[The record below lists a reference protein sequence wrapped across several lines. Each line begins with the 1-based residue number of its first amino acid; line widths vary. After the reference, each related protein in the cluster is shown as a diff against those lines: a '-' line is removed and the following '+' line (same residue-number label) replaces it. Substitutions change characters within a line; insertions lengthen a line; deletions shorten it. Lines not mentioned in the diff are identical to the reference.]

1 MRKRTKGSAANDA
14 AEGEAYSTS
23 LSRGLEILRAF
34 GPGDSSLGN
43 LELMERTNLPK
54 ATVSRLTYTLAGLG
68 YLVYNEVMGRYS
80 LGPATVSLGYSALS
94 SNVVVHQARPMME
107 ELAQK
112 TGAAVAIGGRDQAE
126 MVYLS
131 LMRSDSL
138 VTLRL
143 SVGSRI
149 PIWNTAMGLAYLV
162 GLSETARENLQTL
175 YPPRDEAERH
185 KREQLL
191 TKALRDYERLGYVV
205 ASGTWTSYIK
215 SVGVPFVPKDGSP
228 VLSFTCGGIKEI
240 LDSKTVRQVV
250 GPALV
255 ELRRSVEASLEGTD
269 PLVASP
275 GSSSFV
281 K

>member
-131 LMRSDSL
+131 LVHSDSL

-162 GLSETARENLQTL
+162 GLSETARKNLQTL
-175 YPPRDEAERH
+175 YPPKDEAEGH

-215 SVGVPFVPKDGSP
+215 SVGVPFVPKDGSS

-240 LDSKTVRQVV
+240 LDSKTVRHVV

-255 ELRRSVEASLEGTD
+255 ELRRSVEVSLEGTD

-275 GSSSFV
+275 GSS
-281 K
+281 